1 VNFFNQIITVATKD
15 IKTELRTRET
25 LSGMLVFALLV
36 VLIFNF
42 AFDLRVHNVRSVV
55 PGALWVTFTFAGVLG
70 LNRSFASERDQGSLE
85 GLLLAPVD
93 RSALYLGKTSANI
106 VFMLITEVIVL
117 PVSTVLFNL
126 NLLHPQLFVV
136 ALLGTIG
143 FAGVGTLFSAIAINT
158 RARDVMLPILL
169 FPISI
174 PIIIAA
180 VKLTSAI
187 LDTGAVTEAGTW
199 WPLLISF
206 DAIFLVVSAL
216 IFEYAV
222 EY

>member
-1 VNFFNQIITVATKD
+1 MSFIHKTIAIARKD
-15 IKTELRTRET
+15 ILSELRTRET
-25 LSGMLVFALLV
+25 LSGMFIFALLV
-36 VLIFNF
+36 ILIFNF
-42 AFDLRVHNVRSVV
+42 TFDLRVDNVQEVV

-70 LNRSFASERDQGSLE
+70 LNRSFAPERDQGSLE

-93 RSALYLGKTSANI
+93 RSAIYLGKTLVNI
-106 VFMLITEVIVL
+106 LFMLVIEAIML
-117 PVSTVLFNL
+117 PTATVLFDQ
-126 NLLHPQLFVV
+126 NLLRVQLFVV
-136 ALLGTIG
+136 VLLGTIG
-143 FAGVGTLFSAIAINT
+143 FASVGTLFSAVAVNT

-174 PIIIAA
+174 PIIIAS
-180 VKLTSAI
+180 VKLTAAI
-187 LDTGAVTEAGTW
+187 LDTGSIAEAGMW

-206 DAIFLVVSAL
+206 DAIFLVVSVL

>member
-1 VNFFNQIITVATKD
+1 MNFFNQIITVATKD

-42 AFDLRVHNVRSVV
+42 AFDLRVDNVRSVV

-187 LDTGAVTEAGTW
+187 LDTGAVIEAGTW

>member
-1 VNFFNQIITVATKD
+1 MSFIHKTIAITRKD
-15 IKTELRTRET
+15 ILSELRTREM
-25 LSGMLVFALLV
+25 LSGMFIFALLV
-36 VLIFNF
+36 ILIFNF
-42 AFDLRVHNVRSVV
+42 AFDLRVDNVQEVV

-70 LNRSFASERDQGSLE
+70 LNRSFAPERDQGSLE

-93 RSALYLGKTSANI
+93 RSSIYLGKTLANI
-106 VFMLITEVIVL
+106 LFMLVIEAIML
-117 PVSTVLFNL
+117 PAATVLFDQ
-126 NLLHPQLFVV
+126 NLLQFQLLVV
-136 ALLGTIG
+136 VLLGTIG
-143 FAGVGTLFSAIAINT
+143 FASVGTLFSAVAVNT
-158 RARDVMLPILL
+158 RARDVLLPILL

-174 PIIIAA
+174 PVIIAA
-180 VKLTSAI
+180 VKLTAAI
-187 LDTGAVTEAGTW
+187 LDTGSITEAGIW

>member
-42 AFDLRVHNVRSVV
+42 TFDLRVDNVRSVV

-180 VKLTSAI
+180 VKLTSAV

>member
-1 VNFFNQIITVATKD
+1 MNFFNQIITVATKD

-42 AFDLRVHNVRSVV
+42 TFDLRVDNVRSVV

-106 VFMLITEVIVL
+106 VFMLITEGIVL

-180 VKLTSAI
+180 VKLTSAV

>member
-1 VNFFNQIITVATKD
+1 MTFFNQIITVATKD

-42 AFDLRVHNVRSVV
+42 AFDLRVDNVRSVV
-55 PGALWVTFTFAGVLG
+55 PGALWVTFTFAGILG
-70 LNRSFASERDQGSLE
+70 LNRSFASEREQGSLE

-93 RSALYLGKTSANI
+93 RSALYLGKTCAN
-106 VFMLITEVIVL
+106 VAFMLITEVVVL
-117 PVSTVLFNL
+117 PVATVLFNL

-143 FAGVGTLFSAIAINT
+143 FAGVGTLFSAIAVNT

-180 VKLTSAI
+180 VKLTSVI
-187 LDTGAVTEAGTW
+187 LDTGTMTEAGMW
-199 WPLLISF
+199 WPLLVSF

>member
-1 VNFFNQIITVATKD
+1 MVFFQQIIAVATKD

-42 AFDLRVHNVRSVV
+42 AFDLRVDNVRSVV
-55 PGALWVTFTFAGVLG
+55 PGVLWVTFIFAGVLG

-85 GLLLAPVD
+85 GLLLAPLD
-93 RSALYLGKTSANI
+93 RSALYLGKVCANVVFMAITEAI
-106 VFMLITEVIVL
+106 VF
-117 PVSTVLFNL
+117 PVATVLFNL
-126 NLLHPQLFVV
+126 NLLRPQLFVI

-169 FPISI
+169 LPVSVPIV
-174 PIIIAA
+174 IAA
-180 VKLTSAI
+180 VKLTAAV
-187 LDTGAVTEAGTW
+187 LDTGVVAEAGMW

-206 DAIFLVVSAL
+206 DAVFLVVSAL
-216 IFEYAV
+216 IFEFAV

>member
-1 VNFFNQIITVATKD
+1 MNFFNQIITVATKD

-42 AFDLRVHNVRSVV
+42 AFDLRVDNVRSVV

-180 VKLTSAI
+180 VKLTSAV

>member
-1 VNFFNQIITVATKD
+1 MNFFNQIITVATKD

-42 AFDLRVHNVRSVV
+42 TFDLRVDNVRSVV

-180 VKLTSAI
+180 VKLTSAV